1 MPEYTS
7 GYDSTSLYDIYLFY
21 FMLKRR
27 LIPKLQM
34 KQSRFGT
41 NQMVLVTTVQFD
53 KIVEVGDPVSQ
64 AKIYQAQAAD
74 ELLFLDL
81 DATPNSRKPM
91 AHIIRKAAEEIFM
104 PMTIGGGVRSIEDF
118 RLLLENGADK
128 VAINTAAVEVPT
140 LITEAAERFGAQCV
154 VVSIDFK
161 QDDAGAYYV
170 WTRGGTENTHK
181 NPLEWAQQAAEC
193 GAGELLLT
201 SIDRDGTRKGLD
213 VELTRRIAEGVSV
226 PVIAAGGCG
235 IASDFVDGFLLGKA
249 DAVSAGTF
257 FCFQDQNPM
266 QTRAHIANAG
276 ISIRLHT

>member
-1 MPEYTS
+1 
-7 GYDSTSLYDIYLFY
+7 
-21 FMLKRR
+21 MLKRR

-34 KQSRFGT
+34 KQSRFSPQ
-41 NQMVLVTTVQFD
+41 QMVLVTTVQFD
-53 KIVEVGDPVSQ
+53 KVVEVGDPVSQ

-74 ELLFLDL
+74 ELVFLDL

-91 AHIIRKAAEEIFM
+91 ASIIRKAAEEIFM
-104 PMTIGGGVRSIEDF
+104 PMTIGGGVQSLDDF
-118 RLLLENGADK
+118 RLMLENGADK
-128 VAINTAAVEVPT
+128 VAINTAAIETPT
-140 LITEAAERFGAQCV
+140 LITEASERFGAQCV

-161 QDDAGAYYV
+161 QDEQGKYSV
-170 WTRGGTENTHK
+170 WTRCGKEQT
-181 NPLEWAQQAAEC
+181 PLDPVEWAQKVEEL
-193 GAGELLLT
+193 GAGELMLT

-213 VELTRRIAEGVSV
+213 VEMTARVAESVSI

-235 IASDFVDGFLLGKA
+235 VAMDFVDGFLKGKA

-276 ISIRLHT
+276 IPIRLHT

>member
-1 MPEYTS
+1 
-7 GYDSTSLYDIYLFY
+7 
-21 FMLKRR
+21 MLKRR

-34 KQSRFGT
+34 KQSRFSP

-53 KIVEVGDPVSQ
+53 KVVEVGDPVSQ

-74 ELLFLDL
+74 ELVFLDL

-104 PMTIGGGVRSIEDF
+104 PMTIGGGVTSLEDF
-118 RLLLENGADK
+118 RLMLENGADK
-128 VAINTAAVEVPT
+128 VAINTAALDTPD
-140 LITEAAERFGAQCV
+140 LITQASERFGAQCV

-161 QDDAGAYYV
+161 QTDDGAYKV
-170 WTRGGTENTHK
+170 WTACGRRATPLH
-181 NPLEWAQQAAEC
+181 PLEWAQKAEEL
-193 GAGELLLT
+193 GAGELMLT
-201 SIDRDGTRKGLD
+201 SIDRDGMRKGLD
-213 VELTRRIAEGVSV
+213 VDMIRTIAEAVSI

-235 IASDFVDGFLLGKA
+235 VAMDFVDGFQLGKA

-276 ISIRLHT
+276 IPIRLHT